1 RALLKVNERGVPLV
15 SLGVSAVATVICVA
29 VNYALPGKALGML
42 MGLAVAGMMINWA
55 MISWSH
61 LRFRRAKAAQG
72 VKPVFGSPFY
82 PLTNWLCLAF
92 LAGILV
98 IMYLTP
104 GMRVSV
110 WLIPAWLLALG
121 AGYRVSE
128 RRRLVAASAS

>member
-1 RALLKVNERGVPLV
+1 
-15 SLGVSAVATVICVA
+15 
-29 VNYALPGKALGML
+29 ML

-61 LRFRRAKAAQG
+61 LQFRRAKAAQG

-98 IMYLTP
+98 IMFLTP
-104 GMRVSV
+104 DMRMSV
-110 WLIPAWLLALG
+110 WLIPVWLVVLG
-121 AGYRVSE
+121 AGYWMKE
-128 RRRLVAASAS
+128 RRKLPAASTT